1 MKTTQRSYI
10 MSESNKPS
18 FSEKLKNMKVNR
30 SAVVGTCMLLV
41 AVIIVVSVA
50 VATNRA
56 KKNQVELPETTDST
70 TTKLPEE
77 TKPNTTETTEP
88 ETEDTKAPAS
98 NNNSSQVENKLPS
111 FVLPVSG
118 VISKKHD
125 PSLQVFSNTMKDYR
139 VHLGIDIVTDEASPV
154 YAAADGKVDKI
165 WEDPLMGNCIAVK
178 HSGDC
183 YTIYKNLAADLPD
196 GIAEGTS
203 VRAGQMIATV
213 GESAMVEVAEEPH
226 LHFEMTVADLSVN
239 PLEYFDEKALE
250 TLKID
255 ASYGE

>member
-1 MKTTQRSYI
+1 
-10 MSESNKPS
+10 MSEPNKQS
-18 FSEKLKNMKVNR
+18 FSERLKNMKVNR
-30 SAVVGTCMLLV
+30 SAIVGVCMLLV
-41 AVIIVVSVA
+41 AVIVVVSVA

-56 KKNQVELPETTDST
+56 KKNEVKLPETSDST
-70 TTKLPEE
+70 TTRVPEGTTSEAPETTSAQTEE
-77 TKPNTTETTEP
+77 TKSPVNTQ
-88 ETEDTKAPAS
+88 A
-98 NNNSSQVENKLPS
+98 SQVENKLPS
-111 FVLPVSG
+111 FVLPTSG

-125 PSLQVFSNTMKDYR
+125 PSLQVFSTTMQDYR
-139 VHLGIDIVTDEASPV
+139 VHLGIDIVTESAAPV

-165 WEDPLMGNCIAVK
+165 WEDPLMGNCVAVK

-183 YTIYKNLAADLPD
+183 YTIYKNLAADLPE

-239 PLEYFDEKALE
+239 PLEYFDDKALE

-255 ASYGE
+255 ASFGE

>member
-1 MKTTQRSYI
+1 
-10 MSESNKPS
+10 MSEPNKQS
-18 FSEKLKNMKVNR
+18 FSERLKNMKVNR
-30 SAVVGTCMLLV
+30 SAVVGVCMLLV
-41 AVIIVVSVA
+41 AVIVVVSVA

-56 KKNQVELPETTDST
+56 KKNEVKLPETSDST
-70 TTKLPEE
+70 TTRVPEE
-77 TKPNTTETTEP
+77 TTSEAPETTSAQTE
-88 ETEDTKAPAS
+88 ETKSPVNTQA
-98 NNNSSQVENKLPS
+98 SQVENKLPS
-111 FVLPVSG
+111 FVLPTSG

-125 PSLQVFSNTMKDYR
+125 PSLQVFSTTMQDYR
-139 VHLGIDIVTDEASPV
+139 VHLGIDIVTESAAPV

-165 WEDPLMGNCIAVK
+165 WEDPLMGNCVAVK

-183 YTIYKNLAADLPD
+183 YTIYKNLAADLPE

-239 PLEYFDEKALE
+239 PLEYFDDKALE

-255 ASYGE
+255 ASFGE

>member
-1 MKTTQRSYI
+1 MKTIQRSYI

-18 FSEKLKNMKVNR
+18 FSEKLKNLKVNR
-30 SAVVGTCMLLV
+30 GAIVGACMLLV
-41 AVIIVVSVA
+41 AVIVVVSVA

-56 KKNQVELPETTDST
+56 KKDDIELPNLPESTTKAPEASTPETTAPET
-70 TTKLPEE
+70 QPEE
-77 TKPNTTETTEP
+77 TK
-88 ETEDTKAPAS
+88 KPAG

-111 FVLPVSG
+111 FVLPVNG

-139 VHLGIDIVTDEASPV
+139 VHLGIDLVTENAAPV
-154 YAAADGKVDKI
+154 YAAADGTVNKI
-165 WEDPLMGNCIAVK
+165 WEDPLMGNCLAIK

-183 YTIYKNLAADLPD
+183 FTIYKNLAAELPD
-196 GIAEGTS
+196 GIAEGSS

-213 GESAMVEVAEEPH
+213 GESAMVEVADEPH
-226 LHFEMTVADLSVN
+226 LHFEMTVADLSVD

-250 TLKID
+250 ALKLD

>member
-56 KKNQVELPETTDST
+56 KKNEVELPETTDST

-88 ETEDTKAPAS
+88 ETTVVTEPDTTVATDPETTTPEDTTTATP
-98 NNNSSQVENKLPS
+98 NENKS
-111 FVLPVSG
+111 GCGSAVSM
-118 VISKKHD
+118 V
-125 PSLQVFSNTMKDYR
+125 
-139 VHLGIDIVTDEASPV
+139 
-154 YAAADGKVDKI
+154 
-165 WEDPLMGNCIAVK
+165 
-178 HSGDC
+178 
-183 YTIYKNLAADLPD
+183 
-196 GIAEGTS
+196 
-203 VRAGQMIATV
+203 TV
-213 GESAMVEVAEEPH
+213 GIMMLAFGAVA
-226 LHFEMTVADLSVN
+226 VCKKKKD
-239 PLEYFDEKALE
+239 
-250 TLKID
+250 
-255 ASYGE
+255 

>member
-10 MSESNKPS
+10 MSESNKQN
-18 FSEKLKNMKVNR
+18 FSEKLKSMKVNR
-30 SAVVGTCMLLV
+30 TAVVGACVLLV
-41 AVIIVVSVA
+41 AVIVIVSVA

-56 KKNQVELPETTDST
+56 KKNKVELPEQSESSKNTTEITMPET
-70 TTKLPEE
+70 TAPETQPEE
-77 TKPNTTETTEP
+77 TQKPAT
-88 ETEDTKAPAS
+88 
-98 NNNSSQVENKLPS
+98 NNPSSQVQNTLPS

-139 VHLGIDIVTDEASPV
+139 VHLGVDIVTESAAPV
-154 YAAADGKVDKI
+154 YSAADGTVDKI
-165 WEDPLMGNCIAVK
+165 WEDALMGNCIAIK

-183 YTIYKNLAADLPD
+183 YTIYKNLATELPD

-226 LHFEMTVADLSVN
+226 LHFEMTVADLSVD
-239 PLEYFDEKALE
+239 PLEYFDEAALE

-255 ASYGE
+255 ASYEQ

>member
-1 MKTTQRSYI
+1 
-10 MSESNKPS
+10 MSEQSQKTS
-18 FSEKLKNMKVNR
+18 LRDKLKNTKINRASLITALLVIVALTVIISVTVASNR
-30 SAVVGTCMLLV
+30 S
-41 AVIIVVSVA
+41 
-50 VATNRA
+50 
-56 KKNQVELPETTDST
+56 KKKVE
-70 TTKLPEE
+70 
-77 TKPNTTETTEP
+77 EP
-88 ETEDTKAPAS
+88 KDTKAPVDTMVPNDTQS
-98 NNNSSQVENKLPS
+98 PVVETPPTDTKPVQKPVDTGSSQVENKLPS

>member
-18 FSEKLKNMKVNR
+18 FSEKLKNMNVNR
-30 SAVVGTCMLLV
+30 GAVVGTCMLLV
-41 AVIIVVSVA
+41 AVIVVISVA
-50 VATNRA
+50 VATNRS
-56 KKNQVELPETTDST
+56 KKNEVELPDTPET
-70 TTKLPEE
+70 TTKAPE
-77 TKPNTTETTEP
+77 TKVPETTAP
-88 ETEDTKAPAS
+88 ETESEETQAPANN

-139 VHLGIDIVTDEASPV
+139 VHLGVDIVTDAAAPV

-183 YTIYKNLAADLPD
+183 YTIYKNLAADLPE

-239 PLEYFDEKALE
+239 PLEYFDEKSLE